1 MDVCGLPKARPISCN
16 DCPAFQRR
24 HTSVLC
30 AAESPTRFPWLINTT
45 FEEKIH
51 IRWCCIDRLSS
62 HALPD
67 KSTLQSQR
75 AFDPSLWDQKGCLLG
90 VSNSIA
96 FSEIV
101 YFFCG
106 AAGGCSLVGGTMFLS
121 RM

>member
-51 IRWCCIDRLSS
+51 IRWCCINLLRPHRLSDMRQMARS
-62 HALPD
+62 MPVHRHSGIGTITVFADGISYDLH
-67 KSTLQSQR
+67 QSLLVAKDR
-75 AFDPSLWDQKGCLLG
+75 GCISDA
-90 VSNSIA
+90 V
-96 FSEIV
+96 
-101 YFFCG
+101 
-106 AAGGCSLVGGTMFLS
+106 
-121 RM
+121 

>member
-51 IRWCCIDRLSS
+51 IRWCCIDLLRPHALSDMWFWDDSTCPVCAFIGHRVHLPVGHPVPAAIRHLSS
-62 HALPD
+62 D
-67 KSTLQSQR
+67 R
-75 AFDPSLWDQKGCLLG
+75 A
-90 VSNSIA
+90 
-96 FSEIV
+96 E
-101 YFFCG
+101 
-106 AAGGCSLVGGTMFLS
+106 LVGSGGG
-121 RM
+121 R

>member
-51 IRWCCIDRLSS
+51 IRWCCIDLLRPQRL
-62 HALPD
+62 PE
-67 KSTLQSQR
+67 KWNR
-75 AFDPSLWDQKGCLLG
+75 WRK
-90 VSNSIA
+90 
-96 FSEIV
+96 
-101 YFFCG
+101 
-106 AAGGCSLVGGTMFLS
+106 AGGQMSGKATNQELAKEICSPVAV
-121 RM
+121 

>member
-51 IRWCCIDRLSS
+51 IRWCCINLLRPQRYRTSTCLRHRFHFSGKRVYQALSCE
-62 HALPD
+62 
-67 KSTLQSQR
+67 
-75 AFDPSLWDQKGCLLG
+75 DPFAQATG
-90 VSNSIA
+90 IA
-96 FSEIV
+96 TVEL
-101 YFFCG
+101 C
-106 AAGGCSLVGGTMFLS
+106 
-121 RM
+121 